1 MALSTILATSHTNGK
16 SQYKFKM
23 VSFTMDNGMDK
34 NAKVEVNKSGE
45 MDPSIREFSSTIW
58 PMEKVG

>member
-1 MALSTILATSHTNGK
+1 
-16 SQYKFKM
+16 
-23 VSFTMDNGMDK
+23 MDK

-45 MDPSIREFSSTIW
+45 MDQSIREFSSTIW